1 VVPIPEA
8 RIGVGRGRLLTASEG
23 RYNSGRTNKS
33 MGFLPVVETH
43 H

>member
-1 VVPIPEA
+1 MVPIPEA
-8 RIGVGRGRLLTASEG
+8 RIGVGRGELLIASEG
-23 RYNSGRTNKS
+23 RYNPGRPNKS